1 MDSCRRSHCSKSFLQ
16 QNRDV
21 LDCKGSSCFRGK
33 IVKVSFP
40 GVAVCGSCGMLES
53 RCGAVAL
60 WGVAVWGVAVW
71 ESCGVWELQR
81 GGVAA

>member
-1 MDSCRRSHCSKSFLQ
+1 MDCSKSFLQ

-21 LDCKGSSCFRGK
+21 LDCNGSFCLRKK

-53 RCGAVAL
+53 RCGAVAVCGVVM
-60 WGVAVWGVAVW
+60 WGVMVW
-71 ESCGVWELQR
+71 ESRVVQKLQR
-81 GGVAA
+81 GGVAAWG